1 MGIDNRL
8 AAAVLALALAA
19 SSGGA
24 CAAGAPGP
32 VVLGVLTDMSG
43 FVRDA
48 TGPGSVIAAQLAAED
63 FAATNPGLPVK
74 VIAADHQNK
83 PDIGSAIARR
93 WIEREGVTAILDVPF
108 SSVAL
113 AVNDIARGSPAAFLG
128 SGPGRADLTGPKCSP
143 NAVQWTYDTWSLANG
158 TARALT
164 QAGGTSWFFITADYA
179 FGAALEHDAAA
190 VVKASGGTVLGDVL
204 HPPSSSDFSSYL
216 LAAQSSRAKIVGL
229 ANAVTDTAN
238 SIKQAAEFGLTND
251 GNQRLAALLLQV
263 TDVHALGLQAA
274 KGLYLTD
281 AFYWDMT
288 DGTRAFA
295 KRFAARMGGA
305 EPTSFQAGVYSS
317 ASAYLHAA
325 AAIGSTDG
333 RRVVAEMKRAPI
345 ADPLF
350 GQVLI
355 CPDGRATHA
364 MFLFE
369 VKAPGE
375 SRGPWDYYK
384 TVATIPAEQAF
395 RPLADGNCP
404 LAAH

>member
-1 MGIDNRL
+1 MRIDNRL
-8 AAAVLALALAA
+8 AAAVLVLALGA
-19 SSGGA
+19 SSGA

-48 TGPGSVIAAQLAAED
+48 TGPGSVVAAQLAAED
-63 FAATNPGLPVK
+63 FAATNPGVPVK
-74 VIAADHQNK
+74 VIEADHQNK

-93 WIEREGVTAILDVPF
+93 WIEREGVTAILDAPF

-113 AVNDIARGSPAAFLG
+113 AVNDVARDSPAAFLG
-128 SGPGRADLTGPKCSP
+128 SGPGTADLTGPKCSP

-179 FGAALEHDAAA
+179 FAAALEHDAAA
-190 VVKASGGTVLGDVL
+190 VVKASGGTALGHVL

-216 LAAQSSRAKIVGL
+216 LAAQSSRAKVVGL
-229 ANAVTDTAN
+229 ANAVTNTAN

-263 TDVHALGLQAA
+263 IDVHALGLQAA

-288 DGTRAFA
+288 VGTRAFA

-317 ASAYLHAA
+317 ALAYLHA

-333 RRVVAEMKRAPI
+333 QRVVAEMKRAPI

-350 GQVLI
+350 GQVSI
-355 CPDGRATHA
+355 RPDGRAVHD

-384 TVATIPAEQAF
+384 KVATISAEQAF

-404 LAAH
+404 LVAH